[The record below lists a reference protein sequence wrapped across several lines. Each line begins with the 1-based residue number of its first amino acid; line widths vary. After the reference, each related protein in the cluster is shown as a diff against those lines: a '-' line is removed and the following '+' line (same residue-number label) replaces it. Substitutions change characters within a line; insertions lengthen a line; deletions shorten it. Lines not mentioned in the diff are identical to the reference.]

1 MTYITNFKKRAIF
14 TEIIRYIEH
23 KNALVITGMRQVGKT
38 TLLRQVFDS
47 LGEKPKLWFDLDNPL
62 DQKIFEEIE
71 YRNIYKRLLKMAGV
85 LSDGAL
91 PKKERIYVFID
102 EIQNFPEITKI
113 IKYLID
119 HYNVKFLV
127 TGSSNF
133 YLKNLFPESL
143 SGRKF
148 LFTLNP
154 LSFGEYLYFRDLI
167 NFEDMASENKKPK
180 LDLESKTIVDFKK
193 FEVDYEEYIQYG
205 GFPEVVLTG
214 DTDLKI
220 QVLKNIFA
228 SFFEKDLKILAHY
241 TDIREL
247 RDLILLLV
255 PRVGSML
262 DITKLA
268 SELGVSRQKI
278 YDYLEFL
285 QGTFFIRLLPK
296 FSKSIDRSIAGGRKV
311 YFSDTG
317 ILKVIGNVNDAQLFE
332 NVIVN
337 QLAAYGEL
345 AFYLQKNKA
354 EVDIILDKKIALEV
368 KLNGTNRN
376 LEKVRRLAAAL
387 TLKEAFIVSKD
398 FKKEKGYLS
407 GVFIL

>member
-1 MTYITNFKKRAIF
+1 MTDIINTKKRALLP
-14 TEIIRYIEH
+14 EIMRHIEH
-23 KNALVITGMRQVGKT
+23 KNAIVVTGMRQVGKT
-38 TLLRQVFDS
+38 TLLRRIFDD
-47 LGEKPKLWFDLDNPL
+47 LGDKAKIWFDLDNPL
-62 DQKIFEEIE
+62 DQKIFEELE
-71 YRNIYKRLLKMAGV
+71 YRNIYERLLKLAGAFSSNKR
-85 LSDGAL
+85 L
-91 PKKERIYVFID
+91 YVFID
-102 EIQNFPEITKI
+102 EIQNFPEITKV

-119 HYNVKFLV
+119 HYGVKFLV

-154 LSFGEYLYFRDLI
+154 LSFGEFLYFRDKI
-167 NFEDMASENKKPK
+167 VFSDIVVRDNKKT
-180 LDLESKTIVDFKK
+180 LDLKSASIVDYKK
-193 FEVDYEEYIQYG
+193 FELDYEEYIQYG
-205 GFPEVVLTG
+205 GFPEVVLTNEE
-214 DTDLKI
+214 DLKV
-220 QVLKNIFA
+220 QVLKNIFS
-228 SFFEKDLKILAHY
+228 SFFEKDLKILSNY

-285 QGTFFIRLLPK
+285 QGTYFIRLLAK
-296 FSKSIDRSIAGGRKV
+296 YSKSVDRSVAGGRKV

-332 NVIVN
+332 NVVVN
-337 QLAAYGEL
+337 QLSEYGEICFYAKKNL
-345 AFYLQKNKA
+345 AEIDL
-354 EVDIILDKKIALEV
+354 ILNNKIALEI
-368 KLNGTNRN
+368 KLKGTDNS
-376 LEKVRRLAAAL
+376 LKKVYDLAQEL
-387 TLKEAFIVSKD
+387 KLKESYIISKD
-398 FKKEKGYLS
+398 FKEGKGYLF
-407 GVFIL
+407 GVSIL

>member
-1 MTYITNFKKRAIF
+1 MTNLKKRVLFSRIMFYA
-14 TEIIRYIEH
+14 EH

-47 LGEKPKLWFDLDNPL
+47 LGNKPKVWFDLDNPL
-62 DQKIFEEIE
+62 DQKVFEDIE
-71 YRNIYKRLLKMAGV
+71 YRNIYEHLTQMADISNKNNRL
-85 LSDGAL
+85 
-91 PKKERIYVFID
+91 YVFID

-119 HYNVKFLV
+119 HFGVKFFV

-148 LFTLNP
+148 LFILDP
-154 LSFGEYLYFRDLI
+154 LSFGEYLYFRDKVT
-167 NFEDMASENKKPK
+167 FEDISLETEKREIDLRPK
-180 LDLESKTIVDFKK
+180 TVVDFKK
-193 FEVDYEEYIQYG
+193 FEQEYEEYIRFG
-205 GFPEVVLTG
+205 GFPEVVLTR
-214 DTDLKI
+214 DENIKI

-285 QGTFFIRLLPK
+285 QGIFFIRLLQR
-296 FSKSIDRSIAGGRKV
+296 FSKSIDRSVAGGRKI

-317 ILKVIGNVNDAQLFE
+317 LLRVIGNVNDAQLFE
-332 NVIVN
+332 NVVVN
-337 QLAAYGEL
+337 QLSGYGEI
-345 AFYLQKNKA
+345 AFYTKRNTS
-354 EVDIILDKKIALEV
+354 EIDIILDKKIAFEV
-368 KLNGTNRN
+368 KLGGVKRD
-376 LEKVRRLAAAL
+376 LEKLQRLS
-387 TLKEAFIVSKD
+387 KELNLQKKFIVSKE
-398 FKKEKGYLS
+398 FKKEDGFLA
-407 GVFIL
+407 GVFLY